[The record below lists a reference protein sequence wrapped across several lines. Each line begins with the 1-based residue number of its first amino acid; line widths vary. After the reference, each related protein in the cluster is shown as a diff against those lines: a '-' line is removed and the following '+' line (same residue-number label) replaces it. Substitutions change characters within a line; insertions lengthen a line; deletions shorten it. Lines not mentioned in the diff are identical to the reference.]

1 MPEENAV
8 VGAETPVVAAETPME
23 SNAPDTAEAQPADP
37 KPADPEVETKKALKG
52 VQKRINELTRE
63 RHEAEQR
70 GRAEAEHWRQQAM
83 AAAQRLQELEQAA
96 PKPKLEQYSDLEQY
110 TEAAAKYEAERL
122 FREQMTL
129 QQRAYGEAQQRHQ
142 EMVQQQQAQQRYQQ
156 VLSQKLD
163 AATKKFPDFLDVVT
177 SEELPGIQGTPAF
190 SAILES
196 DLGAEVMYYLG
207 KNPSRAHQIVA
218 LSPIGQARE
227 IGRIEAALQ
236 SGKIVSSA
244 PPPPD
249 TVGSGKGGAGRDPAK
264 MSYDE
269 FVAYRRKQIAQRR

>member
-1 MPEENAV
+1 MPEENVVIGAV
-8 VGAETPVVAAETPME
+8 TPVVAAETEVE
-23 SNAPDTAEAQPADP
+23 SKAPDTAEAQPADP
-37 KPADPEVETKKALKG
+37 KPVDTEVETKKALKG

-70 GRAEAEHWRQQAM
+70 GRAEAEHWKQQAM
-83 AAAQRLQELEQAA
+83 ATAKRLQELEQSA

-110 TEAAAKYEAERL
+110 TEAAARHEAERL

-129 QQRAYGEAQQRHQ
+129 QQRANFDAQQQHLAA
-142 EMVQQQQAQQRYQQ
+142 MQQQQAQQQYQQ
-156 VLSQKLD
+156 VLTQKLD

-177 SEELPGIQGTPAF
+177 SEELPGLQGTPAF

-196 DLGAEVMYYLG
+196 ELGAEVMYYLG
-207 KNPSRAHQIVA
+207 KNPGRAHQIVA

-244 PPPPD
+244 PPPPS
-249 TVGSGKGGAGRDPAK
+249 TVGSGKGGAARDPAK

-269 FVAYRRKQIAQRR
+269 FVAFRRKQIAQRR